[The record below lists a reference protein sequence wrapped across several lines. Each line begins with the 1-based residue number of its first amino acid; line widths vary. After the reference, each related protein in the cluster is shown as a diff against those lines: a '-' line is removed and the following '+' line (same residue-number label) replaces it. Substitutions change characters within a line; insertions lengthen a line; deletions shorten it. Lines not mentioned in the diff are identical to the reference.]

1 METRTMETLMC
12 TLESIYQDYR
22 QPRDYQTLPT
32 WLLWKFTCHTL
43 IICNISCDVK
53 RASTNNE
60 FDTLNNIIGCYSKGT
75 SGAALFCLRQY
86 WSRRF
91 WFQCLLSKTD
101 RHGNKNFWYC
111 NERRTL
117 SLTYRIF
124 YLSVLVGLIFSTI
137 FECSTFCTIRY
148 WR

>member
-1 METRTMETLMC
+1 METLMC

-60 FDTLNNIIGCYSKGT
+60 FDTLNKIIGCYSKGT

-86 WSRRF
+86 WSRRI
-91 WFQCLLSKTD
+91 QTVTNLVKSLCV
-101 RHGNKNFWYC
+101 NKLIVDSTYWYFVYNVEFDVPNILFKC
-111 NERRTL
+111 F
-117 SLTYRIF
+117 SRIDF
-124 YLSVLVGLIFSTI
+124 FHDI
-137 FECSTFCTIRY
+137 
-148 WR
+148 WM

>member
-60 FDTLNNIIGCYSKGT
+60 FDTLNKIIGCYEFDVPNILLKC
-75 SGAALFCLRQY
+75 F
-86 WSRRF
+86 SRIDF
-91 WFQCLLSKTD
+91 FHDIWM
-101 RHGNKNFWYC
+101 
-111 NERRTL
+111 
-117 SLTYRIF
+117 
-124 YLSVLVGLIFSTI
+124 
-137 FECSTFCTIRY
+137 
-148 WR
+148 